1 MLTYLSSSIWHRRV
15 LAGRSS
21 VYKFVSS
28 RRKPMGISIEKQIT
42 RSSKGLADG
51 GKNKYLMEYGT
62 ENIF

>member
-1 MLTYLSSSIWHRRV
+1 
-15 LAGRSS
+15 
-21 VYKFVSS
+21 
-28 RRKPMGISIEKQIT
+28 MGISIEKQIT